1 MSEFFQYKKCR
12 LCARNCGVNRYEQHG
27 YCASS
32 ADMHIARAALHM
44 WEEPPVSGTCGS
56 GTIFFCGC
64 SLGCVF
70 CQNREI
76 SRGNQGRS
84 VSINELSQI
93 MLKLQGEGAHNI
105 NLVTPTHYVPS
116 IIEAVAIARKSGL
129 SIPIVYNT
137 GSYDSIETL
146 RSLDGVVDVYLPDF
160 KYYRSKTASEYSFAN
175 DYVDV
180 AKCAISEMVRQRGT
194 PKFDCNGIIISGVIV
209 RILLLPG
216 HLAEAKLTLKY
227 IFDSY
232 GNSVYISLMSQYT
245 PPAGMK
251 RPLDRKVTRAEYREL
266 ISYAE
271 SIGLKNG
278 FYQDIDSAD
287 ESFIPAFDG
296 TGLP

>member
-1 MSEFFQYKKCR
+1 
-12 LCARNCGVNRYEQHG
+12 
-27 YCASS
+27 
-32 ADMHIARAALHM
+32 
-44 WEEPPVSGTCGS
+44 
-56 GTIFFCGC
+56 
-64 SLGCVF
+64 
-70 CQNREI
+70 
-76 SRGNQGRS
+76 
-84 VSINELSQI
+84 

-116 IIEAVAIARKSGL
+116 IVEAVAIARKSGL

-180 AKCAISEMVRQRGT
+180 AKCAIAEMVRQRGT
-194 PKFDCNGIIISGVIV
+194 PKFDCNGIITSGVIV

-216 HLAEAKLTLKY
+216 HLAEAKLALKY

-266 ISYAE
+266 VSYAE

>member
-1 MSEFFQYKKCR
+1 MSEILQYKECR
-12 LCARNCGVNRYEQHG
+12 LCARNCAVNRYEQRG
-27 YCASS
+27 YCTSP
-32 ADMHIARAALHM
+32 ADMYIARAALHM
-44 WEEPPVSGTCGS
+44 WEEPPVSGNCGS

-76 SRGNQGRS
+76 SRKSQGHC

-93 MLKLQGEGAHNI
+93 MLRLQREGAHNI
-105 NLVTPTHYVPS
+105 NLVTPTHYAPS
-116 IIEAVAIARKSGL
+116 IIESVSIAKRQGL
-129 SIPIVYNT
+129 VIPIVYNT
-137 GSYDSIETL
+137 GSYDSIEAL

-160 KYYRSKTASEYSFAN
+160 KYYRSKTASEYSFAS

-180 AKCAISEMVRQRGT
+180 AKRAIAEMVRQKGK
-194 PKFDCNGIIISGVIV
+194 PVFDQSGIITSGVIV

-216 HLAEAKLTLKY
+216 HLAEAKLGVKY
-227 IFDSY
+227 IYDTY
-232 GNSVYISLMSQYT
+232 GDSVYISLMSQYT
-245 PPAGMK
+245 PTAGMK

-266 ISYAE
+266 LSYAE